1 MSFINSNLS
10 DEDNVIFADSNFY
23 FTHPLRRENIMDYF
37 KLSGFYDKKSINQ
50 QCEDKNL
57 DFTKDRT
64 QFEGIEYIPEEY
76 KDNELFIIAKY
87 FREKGTTTLL
97 GYYYIFQGKIIKAP
111 NLYSIISSNIQSV
124 SHNFLNIFNYINDE
138 NEINKKLI

>member
-1 MSFINSNLS
+1 MSFMNSNLI
-10 DEDNVIFADSNFY
+10 DEDNIIFEDSNFY
-23 FTHPLRRENIMDYF
+23 NIHPLRRENIMDYF
-37 KLSGFYDKKSINQ
+37 KLSGFYNKESINQ

>member
-1 MSFINSNLS
+1 MSFMNSNLI
-10 DEDNVIFADSNFY
+10 DEDNIIFEDSNFY
-23 FTHPLRRENIMDYF
+23 NIHPLRRENIMDYF
-37 KLSGFYDKKSINQ
+37 KLSGFYNKKSINQ

>member
-1 MSFINSNLS
+1 MNSNLN
-10 DEDNVIFADSNFY
+10 DEDNVIYDFPNFY
-23 FTHPLRRENIMDYF
+23 NIYPLRSENIMDYF
-37 KLSGFYDKKSINQ
+37 KLSGFYNKKSINQ
-50 QCEDKNL
+50 QCVDKNL

-111 NLYSIISSNIQSV
+111 NLYSISFS
-124 SHNFLNIFNYINDE
+124 
-138 NEINKKLI
+138 

>member
-1 MSFINSNLS
+1 MSLINSNLN
-10 DEDNVIFADSNFY
+10 DEDNVIYDFPNFY
-23 FTHPLRRENIMDYF
+23 NIYPLRSENIMDYF
-37 KLSGFYDKKSINQ
+37 KLSGFYNKKSINQ